1 MSPSQVHEDKAPSRT
16 EVRKSSA
23 CWSIVFSS
31 VVIGLFCCL
40 IQCNSSYFP
49 TCILC
54 LGFGTGT
61 GIMHVCQTS
70 GILPGQMIFHSRA
83 AGASW
88 LLERLI
94 ICRSVTAENQFTSS
108 LHNITSFHFILCY
121 LKKSTFFLTYFYISF
136 IYLFICLFVFLSFL
150 FIFMN

>member
-16 EVRKSSA
+16 EERKSSA

-31 VVIGLFCCL
+31 VVICLFCCL

-54 LGFGTGT
+54 LGCGMEM

-70 GILPGQMIFHSRA
+70 GILPAQIIFHSRA

-88 LLERLI
+88 LLEQLI
-94 ICRSVTAENQFTSS
+94 ICPNVTAENQFTSS
-108 LHNITSFHFILCY
+108 LHNITSFYFILCH
-121 LKKSTFFLTYFYISF
+121 LKNSKFLPTYFYISV
-136 IYLFICLFVFLSFL
+136 IY
-150 FIFMN
+150 